1 MLAGLSP
8 GDAVALRPDS
18 LDTLQKFARNF
29 PALPKKIVACP
40 KRIGFR
46 C

>member
-1 MLAGLSP
+1 MLTGLSP

-29 PALPKKIVACP
+29 PALTEKIVAYP
-40 KRIGFR
+40 KRIGFL